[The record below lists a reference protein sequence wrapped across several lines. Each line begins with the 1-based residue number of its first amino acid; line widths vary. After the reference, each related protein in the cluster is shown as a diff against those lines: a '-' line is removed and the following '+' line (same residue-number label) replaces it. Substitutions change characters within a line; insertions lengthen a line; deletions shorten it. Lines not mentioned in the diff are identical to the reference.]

1 MLPQRPRKG
10 IVTNTGP
17 GDQNDAALAALVNG
31 TRILVTGATGLYGRA
46 LIERLS
52 SLGARVRAVATRTP
66 TLPLPAAVELMTGTL
81 ADPGLADAVCRG
93 MDGLLHCAGLRGS
106 IGIQTKQACDLLA
119 GNIAIDF
126 NTLEA
131 ARRAGV
137 ARIVYVSTVTVHPPM
152 EVFREDLAWSAN
164 PDPQAQYVA
173 WAKRMAEKLVEA
185 QEVQYG
191 LANTAIVRPV
201 NTFGPYDN
209 FDPKTALVVPALI
222 GRVLAGEDPLVV
234 WGDGSAQRDFLYVDD
249 AVHGV
254 LLAYRLGLGQ
264 GPINIGSGHGVSI
277 RELVEAVVAAS
288 GRTPEIR
295 WDPSRPTGEARKIAD
310 TTRARTILGF
320 APRVTLADGIARTIR
335 WFRDNGP
342 ARR

>member
-1 MLPQRPRKG
+1 MSRKDG
-10 IVTNTGP
+10 VTDDRDDT
-17 GDQNDAALAALVNG
+17 DLA
-31 TRILVTGATGLYGRA
+31 RLVTGT
-46 LIERLS
+46 
-52 SLGARVRAVATRTP
+52 RAVATRAP
-66 TLPLPAAVELMTGTL
+66 TSPLPPAVELMAGTL
-81 ADPGLADAVCRG
+81 ADPGFAAAACAG

-106 IGIQTKQACDLLA
+106 IGIQTHQACDLLA

-137 ARIVYVSTVTVHPPM
+137 ARVVYVSTVTVHPSM
-152 EVFREDLAWSAN
+152 ETYREELAWSAN
-164 PDPQAQYVA
+164 PDPPAQYVA

-185 QEVQYG
+185 QQVQYG

-201 NTFGPYDN
+201 NTFGPHDN

-222 GRVLAGEDPLVV
+222 RRVLDGEDPLVV

-254 LLAYRLGLGQ
+254 LLAYQRGLGLGA
-264 GPINIGSGHGVSI
+264 INIGSGRAVSI

-288 GRTPEIR
+288 GRTPTIQ
-295 WDPSRPTGEARKIAD
+295 WDPSKPTGERRKVAD
-310 TTRARTILGF
+310 ITRARTLLGF
-320 APRVTLADGIARTIR
+320 APRVALADGIARTIR
-335 WFRDNGP
+335 WFRDAGAS